1 MSQLLTPH
9 ISDTRAGSRF
19 LPTAQEQ
26 DALRGVRADRDGD
39 RRASRLRDGVDRGDA
54 LLQWRRPQ
62 DEPGEGHGWPSAAA
76 PHKSLPPC
84 LESGNTLL
92 LARLLLCDCDLDSRT
107 RTKIAVAT
115 VKVAMH
121 EGQARERDRVPGSNS
136 ARTARDAAK
145 RFRGARYKR
154 VRVT

>member
-1 MSQLLTPH
+1 MSHTFVTGPTGNRKNRPCQAIHAPIPQKLFTPFTDDLDYKVSETTNMSQLLTPH

-26 DALRGVRADRDGD
+26 ESLRGVRADRDGD

-76 PHKSLPPC
+76 PHESLP
-84 LESGNTLL
+84 
-92 LARLLLCDCDLDSRT
+92 A
-107 RTKIAVAT
+107 
-115 VKVAMH
+115 
-121 EGQARERDRVPGSNS
+121 
-136 ARTARDAAK
+136 
-145 RFRGARYKR
+145 
-154 VRVT
+154 